1 MQPIDQCSNT
11 QLLSSLAGPKSARLL
26 MDRFGGLGSLARASV
41 EELQDLKGIG
51 KAKAVAIKSAFQLA
65 QRLSQESY
73 SSAPLLDSPDL
84 VANLLRESNR
94 LYMEERLQVA
104 MLNTRRRLIAVEEV
118 GKGLVDSV
126 LVHPREVY
134 SRAISRRASGIIL
147 VHNHPSGDPT
157 PSEADIRMTRDMAK
171 AGQLLKIELV
181 DHIILGSRT
190 SDRPNDFCSLRQ
202 LGILP
207 VS

>member
-1 MQPIDQCSNT
+1 MQPIDQCSNI
-11 QLLSSLAGPKSARLL
+11 QLLSSLAGPKSAQLL

-51 KAKAVAIKSAFQLA
+51 KSKAVAIKSAFLLA

-104 MLNTRRRLIAVEEV
+104 MLNTRRRLIAVEEI

-126 LVHPREVY
+126 LVHPREVFT
-134 SRAISRRASGIIL
+134 RAIARRAAGIIL

-157 PSEADIRMTRDMAK
+157 PSEADLRMTREIAK

-181 DHIILGSRT
+181 DHIILGTRT
-190 SDRPNDFCSLRQ
+190 RDRPNDFCSLRQ

>member
-1 MQPIDQCSNT
+1 MHSLEQHSNT
-11 QLLSSLAGPKSARLL
+11 QLLSSLTGPKSAQLL
-26 MDRFGGLGSLARASV
+26 MDRFGGLGSLARATV

-51 KAKAVAIKSAFQLA
+51 KAKAVAIKSAFLLA

-104 MLNTRRRLIAVEEV
+104 LLNTRRRLIAVEEV

-126 LVHPREVY
+126 LVHPREVFT
-134 SRAISRRASGIIL
+134 RAIARRASGIIL
-147 VHNHPSGDPT
+147 VHNHPSGDPA
-157 PSEADIRMTRDMAK
+157 PSDADLRMTRDMAK

-181 DHIILGSRT
+181 DHVILGAKT
-190 SDRPNDFCSLRQ
+190 NDRPNDFCSLRQ

-207 VS
+207 VT